1 MDATKIK
8 EKIKININKMPEE
21 YLTDIDN
28 YIEYILFK
36 NSKRNE
42 ISEKFEGIWKDIGFE
57 KIIDIDNEIRNIR
70 NKSHADL
77 INRIN
82 DWNI

>member
-1 MDATKIK
+1 MVTAKIK

-36 NSKRNE
+36 NSKKNE
-42 ISEKFEGIWKDIGFE
+42 NSEKFEGIWKDIGFE

-70 NKSHADL
+70 NKSNIDL
-77 INRIN
+77 INRVN

>member
-1 MDATKIK
+1 MVTAKIK

-42 ISEKFEGIWKDIGFE
+42 ISEKLEGIWKDIGFE

-70 NKSHADL
+70 NKSHSDL
-77 INRIN
+77 INRVN